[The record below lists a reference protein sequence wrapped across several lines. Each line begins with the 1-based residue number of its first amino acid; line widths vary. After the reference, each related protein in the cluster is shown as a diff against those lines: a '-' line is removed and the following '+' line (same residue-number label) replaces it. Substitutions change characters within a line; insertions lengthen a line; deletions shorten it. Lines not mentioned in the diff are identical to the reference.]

1 MISSSCLTSLI
12 IVSLVSIGCGTT
24 VTLRLEPVGPQ
35 NLDTMACPRAA
46 LGRSGRNWISVA
58 WEMPTR
64 GRVKA
69 TAPTM
74 ILHLTRGKH
83 TVKTGFSYIKMQAN
97 AFSNTYQSSKLSFN
111 AGTTSLPG
119 PWYNDGC
126 TPGGACPGIGAAVFL
141 LGDVSTGLAGVTTAE
156 VADRMARYA
165 GYVQD
170 DFKAT
175 PKLTFNLG
183 LRYDLMLPT
192 VDAHNVKSWM
202 DPTVTNPGAG
212 NLKGA
217 LVFATPGRRAP
228 A

>member
-1 MISSSCLTSLI
+1 
-12 IVSLVSIGCGTT
+12 
-24 VTLRLEPVGPQ
+24 
-35 NLDTMACPRAA
+35 
-46 LGRSGRNWISVA
+46 
-58 WEMPTR
+58 
-64 GRVKA
+64 
-69 TAPTM
+69 
-74 ILHLTRGKH
+74 
-83 TVKTGFSYIKMQAN
+83 
-97 AFSNTYQSSKLSFN
+97 
-111 AGTTSLPG
+111 
-119 PWYNDGC
+119 
-126 TPGGACPGIGAAVFL
+126 
-141 LGDVSTGLAGVTTAE
+141 
-156 VADRMARYA
+156 MARYS

-228 A
+228 AKADTKAFGPRIGLAYALNDKTVIRTGYGILYTAGGA